1 MKRILM
7 MIIGLFSYLCIQ
19 AADINT
25 IADAF
30 KSGNASTLS
39 TSMDKEI
46 DLAIPGSSKKCDSK
60 EAISLLNN
68 FFSKNKPS
76 TFTVVHHAD
85 KKENGFLA
93 GKLPAGTQEYRVNI
107 TYRTENNKAIIQS
120 IRIE

>member
-7 MIIGLFSYLCIQ
+7 LMIGLFSWICIQ

-25 IADAF
+25 ISNAF
-30 KSGNASTLS
+30 KNGNATTLS
-39 TSMDKEI
+39 SSMDKEI
-46 DLAIPGSSKKCDSK
+46 DVAILGTSKKCDSK

-76 TFTVVHHAD
+76 NFTVVHHAD
-85 KKENGFLA
+85 KKENGFLV